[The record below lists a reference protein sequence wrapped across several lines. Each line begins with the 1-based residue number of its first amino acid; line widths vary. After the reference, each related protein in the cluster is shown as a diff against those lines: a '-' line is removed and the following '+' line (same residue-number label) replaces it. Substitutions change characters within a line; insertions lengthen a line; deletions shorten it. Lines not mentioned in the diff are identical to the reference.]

1 MEWITWLTTYTLI
14 ILVELGDKTQI
25 ATLVLAS
32 NNPRRKWVVFAA
44 GALALTLCV
53 LIEVTVGTTLA
64 RYVTQDTINRVTA
77 VIFFV
82 FGLATL
88 FNQYALAKG
97 WKLPRFS
104 KMRAGESG
112 EALHRFSAPASE
124 ESNLA
129 SPDSR
134 TFL

>member
-1 MEWITWLTTYTLI
+1 MAWLTWITTYTLI
-14 ILVELGDKTQI
+14 ILAELGDKTQI

-32 NNPRRKWVVFAA
+32 NNPRRKWLVFGA

-64 RYVTQDTINRVTA
+64 RHITQDTINRVTA

-88 FNQYALAKG
+88 FKQYALAKG
-97 WKLPRFS
+97 WSLRFGFFPIIS
-104 KMRAGESG
+104 KEKTTM
-112 EALHRFSAPASE
+112 
-124 ESNLA
+124 
-129 SPDSR
+129 DSQKA
-134 TFL
+134 